1 MRGGVQVGSK
11 CNHCVTEHNLTI
23 NGENNRI
30 ILRES
35 QEMKK
40 FVFIKENPREK
51 VIGMQTIQQQGPGS
65 KSLLDA
71 WVGIIFLPH
80 VCSILICPDP
90 LPLLMEIQ
98 RKKNRG
104 LASKHRLFLASQ
116 KGWPV
121 PLPSSSETSGRTSCT
136 GSLVGL
142 PVSCCPKACQSCA
155 DSQLARKGVL
165 GESPVKSPI
174 AQWLRQDTGARIP
187 GLGFPLRDTMLC
199 ALRQAT

>member
-98 RKKNRG
+98 RKKEG
-104 LASKHRLFLASQ
+104 GWQASTGCFWLLRRAGQCLCQAPRKHQGGQASQ
-116 KGWPV
+116 APWW
-121 PLPSSSETSGRTSCT
+121 
-136 GSLVGL
+136 
-142 PVSCCPKACQSCA
+142 ACQFPA
-155 DSQLARKGVL
+155 ARRPARAVQTPSWPEKGSWGKVL
-165 GESPVKSPI
+165 
-174 AQWLRQDTGARIP
+174 
-187 GLGFPLRDTMLC
+187 
-199 ALRQAT
+199 